1 MTWIKK
7 KETQEDNHFWSH
19 VETIAKQVRASQV
32 YANNRVSQQKPD
44 APECSN
50 RTVSDELKNSQLHSL
65 PHRQ

>member
-7 KETQEDNHFWSH
+7 KETQEDNQFWSH

-44 APECSN
+44 AQKCSS
-50 RTVSDELKNSQLHSL
+50 RSVRDELSDSQLHSL